1 MKEIILPWPHSSLSP
16 NSRVHWAEKSRHN
29 KSTKNYA
36 WAATLEAK
44 IKLVEGPIDLHIT
57 FRPADKRRRD
67 IDNMIASCK
76 GLLDGVAL
84 GLGVDD
90 SRFRL
95 HLEVGEPMRG
105 GAVVIKLSQQERI
118 AA

>member
-29 KSTKNYA
+29 KSTKNHA
-36 WAATLEAK
+36 WAATLESKFKAH
-44 IKLVEGPIDLHIT
+44 EGPIDLHIT
-57 FRPADKRRRD
+57 FRPADRRKRD

-76 GLLDGVAL
+76 GMLDGVAL

-105 GAVVIKLSQQERI
+105 GAVVIKLSQQERL
-118 AA
+118 